1 MIQFIEKYKPST
13 IYDPCSGWGER
24 LLTCY
29 QYGIKYLG
37 FDINESVVE
46 GLNILIDK
54 YDINATVQCG
64 DSSKGSFTSDVLFT
78 CPPYWN
84 TEIYTDKGAENL
96 SYSEFLV
103 WWKSV
108 IQQSDCKIVAY
119 QINQRFKKD
128 MNRQILDLG
137 YSFVEE
143 IVLPKKSS
151 HFTRKDGNQK
161 KEYESIQVFIT

>member
-1 MIQFIEKYKPST
+1 M
-13 IYDPCSGWGER
+13 
-24 LLTCY
+24 
-29 QYGIKYLG
+29 
-37 FDINESVVE
+37 
-46 GLNILIDK
+46 IDK
-54 YDINATVQCG
+54 YDINATVQCS

-96 SYSEFLV
+96 SYSEFLI

-108 IQQSDCKIVAY
+108 IRQSDCKIVAY
-119 QINQRFKKD
+119 QINQRFKDD
-128 MNRQILDLG
+128 MNKQILDLG

-151 HFTRKDGNQK
+151 HFTRKAGNQK
-161 KEYESIQVFIT
+161 KEYESIQVFIA